1 MNLTSDPWIP
11 VLWTSGRT
19 SAVSLTQIF
28 EECPK
33 ISDLSVPTHER
44 ISLMRLLVCLTQASL
59 GAPLTSDDWDGWGEN
74 LESAV
79 PSYLLEHKKHFELL
93 GDGPRFL
100 QSPVKGD
107 KTYPTA
113 QIVFHFA
120 TGSTPTLLDHEGE
133 ADRDLSPA
141 FIARALLVY
150 QNHFFRDS
158 MGQAKA
164 FKGKKGITG
173 TAIEALHSFLIGQS
187 LRKTILLNCLDE
199 ETLQPGHL
207 GKPVWEGGGKTDYLA
222 RLVPTP
228 CKLWLADD
236 GKRIM
241 IVPGVQYDAF
251 ETSDIREPSTTIII
265 GKRKGIEP
273 KILRASIGRGI
284 WRDLHCLAVL
294 RKGEMNAPKTFISH
308 LDERDEGRVTFWSGE
323 LIKAQKAKILDA
335 VESEFTV
342 PFQLFSPTGQ
352 ARYQAG
358 VNFSEILSKRLYGA
372 VQTYFDV
379 LDQPPPKRCDW
390 SNPKRQDKIQSAQL
404 GGYGV
409 KAAPTDAAQRHYWN
423 ALDQRSSI
431 LLDLLEGIGTDTDPM
446 GNLDFGKSDENKNAD
461 PWTKAVRTAA
471 RAAYEHVCP
480 RQTPRQLQAYA
491 AGLRV
496 LHPIPKKA
504 KSSKNPPTS

>member
-1 MNLTSDPWIP
+1 MNLISEPWIP
-11 VLWTSGRT
+11 VLWASGRT

-28 EECPK
+28 EECSK

-44 ISLMRLLVCLTQASL
+44 ISLMRLLICLIQASL
-59 GAPLTSDDWDGWGEN
+59 GAPPTSDDWDGWGEN

-79 PSYLLEHKKHFELL
+79 PSYLLKHQKHFELL

-100 QSPVKGD
+100 QSSVKGD
-107 KTYPTA
+107 KSYPTA

-120 TGSTPTLLDHEGE
+120 TGNTPTLLDHQGDS
-133 ADRDLSPA
+133 DRDLSPA
-141 FIARALLVY
+141 FITRALLVY
-150 QNHFFRDS
+150 QNHFVGGS
-158 MGQAKA
+158 LASKV
-164 FKGKKGITG
+164 KGNGPALK
-173 TAIEALHSFLIGQS
+173 ALHSFLIGQS
-187 LRKTILLNCLDE
+187 LRETILLNCLDE

-236 GKRIM
+236 GKRIR
-241 IVPGVQYDAF
+241 IDQGIQYDDF
-251 ETSDIREPSTTIII
+251 EASGIREPSTTIII
-265 GKRKGIEP
+265 GKRKGIET
-273 KILRASIGRGI
+273 KILLRASIGRGI

-294 RKGEMNAPKTFISH
+294 RKGEMNAPPTFISH

-323 LIKAQKAKILDA
+323 LIKAKDAKILDA

-342 PFQLFSPTGQ
+342 PFQLFNSTGQ

-358 VNFSEILSKRLYGA
+358 VAFSEEISKRIYGA
-372 VQTYFDV
+372 VKKYFST
-379 LDQPPPKRCDW
+379 LK
-390 SNPKRQDKIQSAQL
+390 QDS
-404 GGYGV
+404 
-409 KAAPTDAAQRHYWN
+409 APTDAAQRHYWN
-423 ALDQRSSI
+423 SLDQRSGI
-431 LLDLLEGIGTDTDPM
+431 LLDLLEGIGTDTDLM
-446 GNLDFGKSDENKNAD
+446 GGLDFGKSDENKNTD

-496 LHPIPKKA
+496 LHPVPKKA